1 VLNQELLKYEGN
13 QVAPAQLEALL
24 NCHPDILDSAVFGLS
39 DGKDIG
45 NDLPA
50 AAVVRVSPS
59 ITAED
64 VKRYVAEN
72 VSDFKK
78 LRGGV
83 FFVDRIKKVRL
94 PTISA
99 YD

>member
-1 VLNQELLKYEGN
+1 MKYEGN
-13 QVAPAQLEALL
+13 QIAPAQLEALL
-24 NCHPDILDSAVFGLS
+24 NCHPDIIDSAVFGLS

-50 AAVVRVSPS
+50 AAVVRRSPS
-59 ITAED
+59 LTTED

-72 VSDFKK
+72 VSEFKK

-83 FFVDRIKKVRL
+83 FFVDHIKKVRL
-94 PTISA
+94 PPTSA